1 MIQVLQ
7 RAHILLEHI
16 AEVPEKIWSIKE
28 LAALIHVS
36 APTCYNIVE
45 TLVQLNLI
53 QCLGKRKGYC
63 AGAKLLNRSMGYRQK
78 NFLAVN
84 TMFLDFEQKYPFLME
99 QIRYNCGYRIIERQI
114 SPQNPLFVQY
124 HRLVT
129 NDVLMTLSGKMVLS
143 HQDEKERI
151 RFFQEKQQRGKLLIN
166 QCATDLWSA
175 APSLE
180 EFLAETDKAR
190 NASYLERNIAGT
202 CQLAFPVFDARN
214 QFDSAIATCCPSYC
228 YSSELKEKILQS
240 FYEIASALRQ

>member
-7 RAHILLEHI
+7 RAHILLESI

-36 APTCYNIVE
+36 APTCCNIVE
-45 TLVQLNLI
+45 TLVQLDLI

-63 AGAKLLNRSMGYRQK
+63 AGTKLLQLSLGYTQK
-78 NFLAVN
+78 NFLAIN
-84 TMFLDFEQKYPFLME
+84 KMFLNFEQKYPFPME

-124 HRLVT
+124 NRLVA
-129 NDVLMTLSGKMVLS
+129 DDILVTLSGKMVLS
-143 HQDEKERI
+143 HQNEKERI
-151 RFFQEKQQRGKLLIN
+151 RFFHEKQQQEKLVIN
-166 QCATDLWSA
+166 KCAVDLWPTT
-175 APSLE
+175 PSLDD
-180 EFLAETDKAR
+180 FLAETEKTR
-190 NASYLERNIAGT
+190 KKSYLERNIAGT
-202 CQLAFPVFDARN
+202 HQLAFPVYNSQN

-228 YSSELKEKILQS
+228 YSSELKENILHS